1 MAQEAN
7 DERFERGMEV
17 LQQIGGEGFDLPIKR
32 LAEASPD
39 LARFTVEYPYGD
51 ILSRPGLD
59 LPLRQMGLLVRF
71 PLRAFMTRTTRPIRR
86 WCSRKRAVCGS
97 WAAR

>member
-1 MAQEAN
+1 MAKVMKPPKPLQEARSIQQTMTQEAN

-51 ILSRPGLD
+51 ILSRPGLG
-59 LPLRQMGLLVRF
+59 LPLRHIFTPPFFIAFCLV
-71 PLRAFMTRTTRPIRR
+71 PPH
-86 WCSRKRAVCGS
+86 S
-97 WAAR
+97 